1 MNHPYAAFVT
11 TVEKPARYLGGE
23 YQSVRKDF
31 AAVDVRIALAFPDVY
46 EVGMSHLGTKIL
58 YSLLNKD
65 PRILCERAFTPW
77 VDMEAELRR
86 RQLPLLS
93 LESAR
98 PLRDFDVVGMSLQ
111 YELTYTNC
119 LTLLDLGGVPL
130 RACDRGDHDPLV
142 LGGGPTATHP
152 EPVAPFFDAFLL
164 GEAEEVL
171 PELLLYYGQMKR
183 EGVPRRERL
192 IRLAARGAIYVPELY
207 STARDPRTHRVV
219 VDRPLDPRVPERVQR
234 SFVRDLNRF
243 PFPSDAPVPYAE
255 AIFDRVSV
263 EIARGCTEG
272 CRFCQA
278 GMIYRPVRE
287 RDPESIVDSVLKGIK
302 NGGYDETSLTSLS
315 TADYSCILPLMKKV
329 MGRLREEKVSL
340 SVSSLRAYGLN
351 PEILDEMASVRA
363 TGLTFAPEAGTQRM
377 RDVINKNITE
387 EDITRSAENIFS
399 RGWSRMK
406 CYFMIGLPTE
416 TDEDVAGIAQTG
428 GRLRRLGKKIRPD
441 AEVTVSVSS
450 HVPKPHTPFQWCAQ
464 DPPEEIERKQ
474 RLLREIARAEGVQL
488 KHHEGAMSWV
498 EGLLC
503 RGDRP
508 LADVIEAA
516 WRRGARFDSWDDRFS
531 LTVWQEA
538 LQEAGVDPT
547 PYFMTLPVDGKLPWD
562 HLDVG
567 LEDGFLLGEYR
578 RALKDRASPPCG
590 KPFGSLLH
598 HTNLAD
604 ALADSRKLVC
614 YDCGVACDLSQMR
627 EERLVYL
634 RTLGATER
642 PATPMSNA
650 DKAKLSVRRGQQRPQ
665 PAFAQGAAA
674 RYRIRYTKLGRA
686 SFIAHLDTMRLLQ
699 RMLRRAG
706 VDLIYTS
713 GFHPKP
719 DMSFGPALGLGVLSL
734 GEVVDLRV
742 EKIDGVPALTA
753 GVSAETLRERL
764 CAAAPEGVRIDAVTL
779 VPDNAPGL
787 SRLIEAAEWAIGLPA
802 PEGAFVDLEA
812 TLGAVATWPERS
824 LVVRRK
830 GKTPRDPEREIDARR
845 FLLRAE
851 VVREPAA
858 LRALLEWPQD
868 TAVITAS
875 VRLAGD
881 GGIRPVEL
889 AEVLLGAAPPAGM
902 RYARLG
908 LLGPGGIDLCAAEA
922 LRPKLK
928 TAAPSAVEELEAAEA
943 GSAIELG

>member
-1 MNHPYAAFVT
+1 MNHPYADFVSS
-11 TVEKPARYLGGE
+11 VEKPARYLGGE

-31 AAVDVRIALAFPDVY
+31 AAAEVRIALAFPDVY

-65 PRILCERAFTPW
+65 PRILCERTFTPW

-86 RQLPLLS
+86 RDLPLLS

-130 RACDRGDHDPLV
+130 RAAERGDADPLV

-183 EGVPRRERL
+183 AGLPRRERL
-192 IRLAARGAIYVPELY
+192 IRLAERGAIYVPELY
-207 STARDPRTHRVV
+207 ETARDPRTNRVV
-219 VDRPLDPRVPERVQR
+219 VDRPLDPRVPEKVLRTWVK
-234 SFVRDLNRF
+234 DLNKF

-287 RDPESIVDSVLKGIK
+287 RDPDSIVDSVIQGIK
-302 NGGYDETSLTSLS
+302 KGGYDETSLTSLS

-329 MGRLREEKVSL
+329 MGKMREEKVAL

-416 TDEDVAGIAQTG
+416 TDEDVIGIAQTG
-428 GRLRRLGKKIRPD
+428 GRLRRMGKKIRHD
-441 AEVTVSVSS
+441 ADVTVSVSS

-464 DPPEEIERKQ
+464 DTPEEIERKQ
-474 RLLREIARAEGVQL
+474 RLLREVARAENVQL

-516 WRRGARFDSWDDRFS
+516 WRKGARFDSWDDRFS
-531 LTVWQEA
+531 LQVWTEA
-538 LQEAGVDPT
+538 LEEAGIDPT
-547 PYFMTLPVDGKLPWD
+547 PYFMTLPIDGRLPWD

-567 LEDGFLLGEYR
+567 LEDGFLLSEYR

-598 HTNLAD
+598 HTNLED
-604 ALADSRKLVC
+604 ALKDSRKLVC
-614 YDCGVACDLSQMR
+614 YDCGIACDMTQMKQ
-627 EERLVYL
+627 ERLVYL
-634 RTLGATER
+634 RSLGAETR
-642 PATPMSNA
+642 PATPMSNEE
-650 DKAKLSVRRGQQRPQ
+650 KAKLNVQRGKARPQ
-665 PAFAQGAAA
+665 PAFQQSAGA

-686 SFIAHLDTMRLLQ
+686 SFIAHLDTMRLLM

-706 VDLIYTS
+706 LDLIYTQ

-719 DMSFGPALGLGVLSL
+719 DMSFGPALGLSVLSL
-734 GEVVDLRV
+734 GEVVDLRI
-742 EKIDGVPALTA
+742 EKIDGAPAIGSLVTE
-753 GVSAETLRERL
+753 ETLKQRL
-764 CAAAPEGVRIDAVTL
+764 QDAAPEGVIIDAVTRL
-779 VPDNAPGL
+779 PDGAPGL
-787 SRLIEAAEWAIGLPA
+787 SRLIEAAEWAIGVPRPLTEA
-802 PEGAFVDLEA
+802 EGVL
-812 TLGAVATWPERS
+812 VRTWRERP
-824 LVVRRK
+824 LVVYRK
-830 GKTPRDPEREIDARR
+830 GKGQKGSGSEDRAVDAQR

-851 VVREPAA
+851 VSPDAAA
-858 LRALLEWPQD
+858 LREQLEWPAD
-868 TAVITAS
+868 STLITAT
-875 VRLAGD
+875 VRIAGD
-881 GGIRPVEL
+881 GGVRPVEL
-889 AEVLLGAAPPAGM
+889 AEALLGSAPPDGT
-902 RYARLG
+902 RYARLS
-908 LLGPGGIDLCAAEA
+908 LLGPGGIDLCSAEA
-922 LRPKLK
+922 LRPKAPTK
-928 TAAPSAVEELEAAEA
+928 PAAPAADPTGELIITA
-943 GSAIELG
+943 